1 MKSIID
7 LIFNLCDCLQIIVNE
22 LVGLILQPIFF
33 VIRTTIQCFEVF
45 GIDIYPQAEEEEQTE
60 ENNNKHNTIGF
71 KIK

>member
-33 VIRTTIQCFEVF
+33 L
-45 GIDIYPQAEEEEQTE
+45 
-60 ENNNKHNTIGF
+60 
-71 KIK
+71 

>member
-33 VIRTTIQCFEVF
+33 FIRTTIQCFEVF
-45 GIDIYPQAEEEEQTE
+45 GIDIYPQAEEEEET
-60 ENNNKHNTIGF
+60 NNKHNTIGF

>member
-45 GIDIYPQAEEEEQTE
+45 GIDIYPQAEEEEET
-60 ENNNKHNTIGF
+60 NNKHNTIGF

>member
-22 LVGLILQPIFF
+22 LVGLLLQPIFF

-45 GIDIYPQAEEEEQTE
+45 GIDIYPQPEEEQE
-60 ENNNKHNTIGF
+60 QENKHTIGF
-71 KIK
+71 RR

>member
-45 GIDIYPQAEEEEQTE
+45 GIDIYPQAEEEE